1 MFYLRQSN
9 FGIGLESCFDF
20 VSSFCFYRMSFMLEW
35 TLKKNIWF
43 SKIFN
48 SVFIVNCRSKCFI
61 ILYFVRKLVIL
72 QNFSLP
78 ALLLTFSPGSSFQG
92 TSWKYVPGPFYI
104 TLTAVLFYC
113 QTLHISNVTKYLS
126 DAVCSLI
133 VWTEVWTVK
142 CYVLIGIYVF

>member
-1 MFYLRQSN
+1 M
-9 FGIGLESCFDF
+9 
-20 VSSFCFYRMSFMLEW
+20 
-35 TLKKNIWF
+35 
-43 SKIFN
+43 
-48 SVFIVNCRSKCFI
+48 FIVNCRSKCFI

-72 QNFSLP
+72 QNFSLS
-78 ALLLTFSPGSSFQG
+78 ALLLTFSPGSSFRG

-142 CYVLIGIYVF
+142 CYVLIGIYVFLNYTMFFCIYVSVHKVMKTYFALQGESSPFFVQEFLLQDLRKLFSA